1 MVARLICLL
10 LLTCAVMLG
19 FSVLAQDMP
28 SGPTAEVENHPD
40 GMILRFSR
48 AEVTLNTSDKVPETG
63 WISRELPALW
73 LSDEARAQQ
82 NGELSAW
89 IRTSFDRS
97 DFDDQALSIFTEDNR
112 EKLSV
117 FVNGVN
123 IFRNYTSDQNL
134 MLGWNQ
140 PYLIPIPE
148 ALLTP
153 GQNEI
158 AMRVESGQRHA
169 LGFGTISIGSQNA
182 MGSIYER
189 QYLLRVDVPKTLNW
203 VMLLLSFLIFVM
215 WLGRRQEMELLW
227 LSLTGIL
234 WFTRNYHFFAQT
246 VPFDPELF
254 QHLTF
259 YSIYFAVA
267 CSLAFCAEFLK
278 LQYRKRIIFAMFA
291 IGLLLSI
298 SRYLLTLND
307 RTDMASSLMT
317 VLLFGTFLVVL
328 LSHAIRTRSTES
340 WMLLILLSLAAS
352 TGIHDIGRIP
362 NIDWWTGAGFH
373 FQPYIGFFL
382 FMVFMLSLARRF
394 LSALSLVEETNVHL
408 EKSVKEATSALA
420 ASQKA
425 QQEMEVERALE
436 TERERLMRE
445 MHDGIGSSL
454 VTALAV
460 ARKRNDPAPTI
471 KTLQRAISDLKITVD
486 SLAPVE
492 GDVVT
497 LLANIRHRMEQE
509 LTEAGI
515 ASVWKVEDCDPLAWM
530 DASHSLHLL
539 RLLQE
544 ALSNVL
550 QHAQATTITLACK
563 PDYLERKAGLR
574 ISIMDDGIGLEPD
587 RRDGSKG
594 LHFMYERAAILNG
607 LLTIESEKRDGTT
620 VSLWLPLVP
629 PSHNS
634 DRKLEKLDG

>member
-1 MVARLICLL
+1 MIARLICLL
-10 LLTCAVMLG
+10 LLTCALTLG
-19 FSVLAQDMP
+19 FAALAQNVR
-28 SGPTAEVENHPD
+28 SGSERAVENHP
-40 GMILRFSR
+40 GGKILRFSR
-48 AEVTLNTSDKVPETG
+48 AEIILSSSDTVPKTG
-63 WISRELPALW
+63 WLPRDLPALW
-73 LSDEARAQQ
+73 LSDEARIQQ
-82 NGELSAW
+82 DGKLSAW
-89 IRTSFDRS
+89 VRTSFDRS
-97 DFDDQALSIFTEDNR
+97 VFDEPTLSIFTQDNR
-112 EKLSV
+112 ERLSV

-123 IFRNYTSDQNL
+123 IFRNYTSEQDL

-140 PYLIPIPE
+140 PYLIPVPQ
-148 ALLTP
+148 ALLKP
-153 GQNEI
+153 GRNEI
-158 AMRVESGQRHA
+158 AMRVESGNEHA
-169 LGFGTISIGSQNA
+169 LGFGTISVGAQNA
-182 MGSIYER
+182 VGAIYDR
-189 QYLLRVDVPKTLNW
+189 QHFVRIDAPKTLNW
-203 VMLLLSFLIFVM
+203 VMLLLSVLIFVM

-227 LSLTGIL
+227 LSLTGML
-234 WFTRNYHFFAQT
+234 WFIRNYHFFAQT
-246 VPFDPELF
+246 VPFDPVVF
-254 QHLTF
+254 QQLTY

-278 LQYRKRIIFAMFA
+278 LRHRNHIIFAMFT
-291 IGLLLSI
+291 IGILLSI
-298 SRYLLTLND
+298 SRYLLTLTD

-317 VLLFGTFLVVL
+317 VILFGTFLVVL
-328 LSHAIRTRSTES
+328 LNHAIRTRSTES

-352 TGIHDIGRIP
+352 TGVHDIGRIP
-362 NIDWWTGAGFH
+362 NIDWWAGAGFH

-382 FMVFMLSLARRF
+382 FMVFMLSLARRV

-408 EKSVKEATSALA
+408 EKSVREATDALA

-425 QQEMEVERALE
+425 QRQMEVDRALE

-497 LLANIRHRMEQE
+497 LLANIRHRMEHE

-515 ASVWKVEDCDPLAWM
+515 ASVWKVEDCDPLEWM

-544 ALSNVL
+544 ALSNIL
-550 QHAQATTITLACK
+550 QHAKATTITLACK
-563 PDYLERKAGLR
+563 PDNLELKTGLR
-574 ISIMDDGIGLEPD
+574 ISILDDGTGFEP
-587 RRDGSKG
+587 GGGNSSKG
-594 LHFMYERAAILNG
+594 LHFMYERTAILNG
-607 LLTIESEKRDGTT
+607 ALTVQNGEQGGTE

-629 PSHNS
+629 PSQS
-634 DRKLEKLDG
+634 PD

>member
-10 LLTCAVMLG
+10 VLTCAVTLG
-19 FSVLAQDMP
+19 FAALAQDVP
-28 SGPTAEVENHPD
+28 PVPAATVESHASGKILTFSQAE
-40 GMILRFSR
+40 I
-48 AEVTLNTSDKVPETG
+48 TLSTSDTVPDTG
-63 WISRELPALW
+63 WTARELPALW

-82 NGELSAW
+82 DGNLSAW
-89 IRTSFDRS
+89 VRTNFKRA
-97 DFDDQALSIFTEDNR
+97 DFDEQAISIFTEDNR
-112 EKLSV
+112 ERLSV

-123 IFRNYTSDQNL
+123 IFRNYTSEQDL

-140 PYLIPIPE
+140 PYLIPVPE
-148 ALLTP
+148 ALLKP
-153 GQNEI
+153 GRNEI
-158 AMRVESGQRHA
+158 AMRVESGNKHA
-169 LGFGTISIGSQNA
+169 LGFGTIRLGVQNA
-182 MGSIYER
+182 VGAIYDR
-189 QYLLRVDVPKTLNW
+189 QYLLRVEAPKTLNW
-203 VMLLLSFLIFVM
+203 VMLLLSILVFVM

-227 LSLTGIL
+227 LSLTGIV
-234 WFTRNYHFFAQT
+234 WFIRNYHFFADT

-278 LQYRKRIIFAMFA
+278 LRHRKRIIFAMFA

-298 SRYLLTLND
+298 SRFLLTLND

-317 VLLFGTFLVVL
+317 VVLFGTFLIVL
-328 LSHAIRTRSTES
+328 LNHAIRTRSTES

-352 TGIHDIGRIP
+352 TGVHDIGRIP

-408 EKSVKEATSALA
+408 AKSVKEATDALA

-425 QQEMEVERALE
+425 QREMEVDRALE

-460 ARKRNDPAPTI
+460 ARKRNDPASTI

-509 LTEAGI
+509 LTDAGI
-515 ASVWKVEDCDPLAWM
+515 ASIWKVEDCDPLEWM

-539 RLLQE
+539 RLVQE
-544 ALSNVL
+544 ALSNIL
-550 QHAQATTITLACK
+550 QHAKATTITLACK
-563 PDYLERKAGLR
+563 PDTLERKAGLR
-574 ISIMDDGIGLEPD
+574 ISIVDDGTGLEPGS
-587 RRDGSKG
+587 RKGSKG
-594 LHFMYERAAILNG
+594 LQFMYERAAILNG
-607 LLTIESEKRDGTT
+607 LLTIESEKQSGTA

-629 PSHNS
+629 PSHVP

>member
-1 MVARLICLL
+1 MATRLIFLL
-10 LLTCAVMLG
+10 VLACALTLG
-19 FSVLAQDMP
+19 FTALAQNP
-28 SGPTAEVENHPD
+28 PPGPQPTVEYHSG
-40 GMILRFSR
+40 GKILRFS
-48 AEVTLNTSDKVPETG
+48 EVEIAFSPRDQVPEAG
-63 WISRELPALW
+63 WIARDLPALW
-73 LSDEARAQQ
+73 LSDEARGQQ
-82 NGELSAW
+82 DESLSAW
-89 IRTSFDRS
+89 VRTSFDRS
-97 DFDDQALSIFTEDNR
+97 DFDDEALSIFTEDNR
-112 EKLSV
+112 ERLSV

-123 IFRNYTSDQNL
+123 IYRNYTSEQNL

-140 PYLIPIPE
+140 PYLIPVPQT
-148 ALLTP
+148 LLKP
-153 GQNEI
+153 GRNEI
-158 AMRVESGQRHA
+158 AMRVESGNEHA
-169 LGFGTISIGSQNA
+169 LGFGTISVGVQNA
-182 MGSIYER
+182 VGSIYDR
-189 QYLLRVDVPKTLNW
+189 QYFLRIDAPKTLNW
-203 VMLLLSFLIFVM
+203 VMLLLSVLIFVM

-234 WFTRNYHFFAQT
+234 WFMRNYHFFAQT
-246 VPFDPELF
+246 VPFNPLVF
-254 QHLTF
+254 QQLTY

-278 LQYRKRIIFAMFA
+278 LRYRKHIIFAMLA

-317 VLLFGTFLVVL
+317 VVLFGTFLVVL
-328 LSHAIRTRSTES
+328 LNHAIRTRSTES

-352 TGIHDIGRIP
+352 TGVHDIGRIP

-382 FMVFMLSLARRF
+382 FLVFMLSLARRF

-408 EKSVKEATSALA
+408 EKSVREATDALA

-425 QQEMEVERALE
+425 QRQMEVDRALE
-436 TERERLMRE
+436 TERERMMRE

-497 LLANIRHRMEQE
+497 LLANIRHRMEHE

-515 ASVWKVEDCDPLAWM
+515 ASVWKVEDCDPLEWM

-544 ALSNVL
+544 ALSNIL
-550 QHAQATTITLACK
+550 QHADATTITLACK
-563 PDYLERKAGLR
+563 PDTLERKAGLR
-574 ISIMDDGIGLEPD
+574 ISILDDGKGFEPGGGN
-587 RRDGSKG
+587 GSKG
-594 LHFMYERAAILNG
+594 LRFMYERAAILNG
-607 LLTIESEKRDGTT
+607 LLNIESQKQSGTA

-629 PSHNS
+629 LSRGP
-634 DRKLEKLDG
+634 D